1 MNLEKFKPWIGS
13 IVVLPIIIFLIV
25 NSGNFIP
32 IIDHFTLLIHEGGHG
47 IFRLF
52 GSFIYTLG
60 GSLMQIII
68 PFLFIFYSYTNKKKF
83 GVQLSLVFL
92 GENLLNISKYAADAR
107 AQQLPLLGG
116 NKVYHDWNF
125 LLQKTNLLE
134 YDQAV
139 GYFFVSAAVISFL
152 LALLT
157 PLLLKDEAR
166 INLSLDL

>member
-1 MNLEKFKPWIGS
+1 LEKFKPWIGS
-13 IVVLPIIIFLIV
+13 IVVLPIIIFLII
-25 NSGNFIP
+25 NDGNFIP
-32 IIDHFTLLIHEGGHG
+32 IIDHFTLLLHEGGHG

-68 PFLFIFYSYTNKKKF
+68 SFLFILYSYVNKKKF
-83 GVQLSLVFL
+83 GLQLSLVFL
-92 GENLLNISKYAADAR
+92 GENLFNISKYAADAR

-134 YDQAV
+134 YDQEV
-139 GYFFVSAAVISFL
+139 GYFFISLAVIAFL
-152 LALLT
+152 LAFLT
-157 PLLLKDEAR
+157 PLLFKDEAR
-166 INLSLDL
+166 INLNLDL